1 MQRLAAKGELDRGG
15 DGGDASGLEVLPCE
29 DWPRP
34 EITLPNKN
42 NIIVSGSNKA
52 CAVDASL
59 DLRAMGRNLLP
70 GLRRSHC
77 SPSCALGEARFGVE
91 RGLAWLLLEG
101 KVVDLRSIRWVFST
115 YSVPFGEGASRFTSF
130 RSALNASVASSACD
144 I

>member
-59 DLRAMGRNLLP
+59 DLRAMGAELTTGIATVSLFSV
-70 GLRRSHC
+70 LR
-77 SPSCALGEARFGVE
+77 
-91 RGLAWLLLEG
+91 AW
-101 KVVDLRSIRWVFST
+101 
-115 YSVPFGEGASRFTSF
+115 
-130 RSALNASVASSACD
+130 
-144 I
+144 